1 MKLNSAAYKR
11 IARNALK
18 GHWLSA
24 VGAGF
29 CAVWMGAFA
38 YSVLS
43 WFEYVV
49 VLYIAAFFLE
59 SIPNFS
65 TILLIVILVI
75 SVFYF
80 FFGGV
85 IRLGYIDYNLALLD
99 RRQARLS
106 NLGRHLNSWW
116 DIIATRIFRFCLM
129 SLLFLMLIVPGIM
142 AHYSYAMVPYIIEE
156 KPDFNMDEVFRASRL
171 IMKKH
176 RFQLFCLRFSFM
188 GWYLLGFL
196 TLGLAFLFVIPYKNA
211 AEAAFYNEISGR
223 ADAYYGRRQGKHD
236 IKETVTPEQTSQHVS
251 GIEHP
256 NVLTSV

>member
-38 YSVLS
+38 YSILS
-43 WFEYVV
+43 WFEYAV

-65 TILLIVILVI
+65 TILLIVILVV

-85 IRLGYIDYNLALLD
+85 IRLGYIDYNLSLLD

-106 NLGRHLNSWW
+106 NLGHHLGSWW
-116 DIIATRIFRFCLM
+116 DVIATRIFRFCIM
-129 SLLFLMLIVPGIM
+129 SLLYLLLIVPGIM

-156 KPDFNMDEVFRASRL
+156 KPDFNMDEVFRASRH
-171 IMKKH
+171 IMKKR
-176 RFQLFCLRFSFM
+176 RFQLFCLRFSFI

-196 TLGLAFLFVIPYKNA
+196 TLGLGFLFVIPYKNA

-223 ADAYYGRRQGKHD
+223 ADAYYGRRRGKHD
-236 IKETVTPEQTSQHVS
+236 IKEPMAPEHTREHSSRVENPKGFVS
-251 GIEHP
+251 
-256 NVLTSV
+256 